1 MNNSITMTKNLL
13 AICLAI
19 LPCMLVAQDL
29 KNNGTI
35 NGKIISGEHV
45 PIAAATIR
53 LAGTHHASFS
63 GMDGQFKFEGVAPGN
78 YRLEVSAIGY
88 LRLEKTIPVTEGSTT
103 QITLQLEASSTELSG
118 VLVSA
123 GRTKETIDQVPSSV
137 TILGQ
142 KTIEE
147 NINITTNL
155 GDILENRV
163 PGLAPGTGLSSNF
176 GQTLRGRS
184 LLIMVDGVPQSTPLR
199 NGAMDLRAL
208 DPAVIERIEVV
219 KGATAIYGNGAA
231 GGLINYFT
239 RKAKTNRLINSQT
252 SLTSSG
258 SLTNRSNSMGGR
270 ISQLLY
276 GDKGKFSYIVSGV
289 YEQTGEQKDA
299 AGDVL
304 PPVYGL
310 GETDSYNAFLKLGYA
325 FNDNHRVQAS
335 YNFYSSRQ
343 STNYLTVNGDFAEGR
358 KTTATLGQSKGVPQG
373 VRGNHN
379 LSLLFS
385 GQTGFANTRYDADL
399 YYQSVDNIF
408 FYSEVF
414 IDGGV
419 SRILS
424 KKNGAR
430 LVLNTPL
437 IIRDIT
443 ASFTYGLD
451 AQRDITSQPLVDGRI
466 WVPEMDMVNI
476 APFAQAKF
484 TFLDKLVLKGGM
496 RYEKVN
502 IGVEDYATM
511 PTKNTSTGVV
521 TPSMAV
527 NGGHLKY
534 NTLVSNIGLRYNISR
549 YFSPY
554 ISFSQGFSVS
564 DIGLVLRSA
573 RVDDISK
580 INTEAVIVNNYEA
593 GFVSKVRGLRFEATG
608 YISTSSLGANSVYQD
623 GVFVVVRTPE
633 RIYGYEL
640 AADMQINKNL
650 RVGLSYSYVEGKADT
665 DNDGKYDGEEDAFL
679 PGQRIAPPK
688 LAGHVDYSILPG
700 KLNVL
705 VQYTGIMKR
714 ERFER
719 NGSGSY
725 DPYKAPVKPYHL
737 FSTSIGYSITGTT
750 SLNLGIENIFNADY
764 FTARSQWG
772 AFNDSY
778 TKGKGAAYR
787 LTLNVNL

>member
-1 MNNSITMTKNLL
+1 MMTRLFSTLCLIVFSVISFAQSENQVGSIT
-13 AICLAI
+13 
-19 LPCMLVAQDL
+19 
-29 KNNGTI
+29 GTI
-35 NGKIISGEHV
+35 KTNENKPAVS
-45 PIAAATIR
+45 ATVR
-53 LAGTHHASFS
+53 LKGTKRATLTNN
-63 GMDGQFKFEGVAPGN
+63 EGAFTLEDLQPGN
-78 YRLEVSAIGY
+78 YNLAVSIVGY
-88 LRLEKTIPVTEGSTT
+88 QPLEKEVTVVAGGSADVSFQLLDT
-103 QITLQLEASSTELSG
+103 QTQLTE
-118 VLVSA
+118 VIVSA
-123 GRTKETIDQVPSSV
+123 GRTRETIDEVPSSV
-137 TILGQ
+137 SIVGL
-142 KTIEE
+142 KTLQQ
-147 NINITTNL
+147 NIYITTNL

-163 PGLAPGTGLSSNF
+163 SGLAPSTGLSSNF

-239 RKAKTNRLINSQT
+239 RNPKTSQLLNSQT
-252 SLTSSG
+252 SVGATG
-258 SLTNRSNSMGGR
+258 SLVKSSNSMGGR
-270 ISQLLY
+270 LSQMFY
-276 GDKGKFSYIVSGV
+276 GDKGKFSYVVSGV

-299 AGDVL
+299 DGEVL

-310 GETDSYNAFLKLGYA
+310 GETDSYNGFAKLGYE
-325 FNDNHRVQAS
+325 FNANHKVQAT

-343 STNYLTVNGDFAEGR
+343 TTNHLTVNGEYNTGK

-379 LSLLFS
+379 LSVQFS
-385 GQTGFANTRYDADL
+385 GQTGIANTHYDADV

-414 IDGGV
+414 IGGGV

-437 IIRDIT
+437 LLNNVD
-443 ASFTYGLD
+443 ANFTYGLD
-451 AQRDITSQPLVDGRI
+451 AQSDVTSQPLIDGRM
-466 WVPEMDMVNI
+466 WVPKMDMLNL
-476 APFAQAKF
+476 APFIQTKLTVF
-484 TFLDKLVLKGGM
+484 DKLVLKGGV

-502 IGVEDYATM
+502 IGVDDYATLS
-511 PTKNTSTGVV
+511 TKNTATGAV
-521 TPSMAV
+521 TPSMNV
-527 NGGHLKY
+527 KGGDLKY
-534 NTLVSNIGLRYNISR
+534 NAVVANVGLRYNLTN

-554 ISFSQGFSVS
+554 ISFTQGFSVS

-573 RVDDISK
+573 RVNDIAK

-593 GFVSKVRGLRFEATG
+593 GFVSKLKNLRFEATG
-608 YISTSSLGANSVYQD
+608 HISKSSLGANSVYD
-623 GVFVVVRTPE
+623 NGAFVVVRTPE

-640 AADMQINKNL
+640 AADMQVTSNL
-650 RVGLSYSYVEGKADT
+650 QAGLSYTYVEGKVDA
-665 DNDGKYDGEEDAFL
+665 DNDGNYDSKGDDYL

-688 LAGHVDYSILPG
+688 LAGHVDYAVIPG

-705 VQYTGIMKR
+705 LQYTGVMKR
-714 ERFER
+714 DRFAK
-719 NGSGSY
+719 NSSGSY
-725 DPYKAPVKPYHL
+725 DPYKAPVKAYNL
-737 FSTSIGYSITGTT
+737 FNSSFGYNFNEST
-750 SLNLGIENIFNADY
+750 SLNLGIENLFNEDY

-778 TKGKGAAYR
+778 TKGKGASYR
-787 LTLNVNL
+787 LTLNVRL